1 MYTDYFGLSDKP
13 FAITPD
19 PRYLFL
25 SRRHEEALAHL
36 VYGVQEGGGFVQLTG
51 EVGTGKTTLI
61 KALLERLPDT
71 VDVAFIFNPRMTA
84 FEFLAAACDE
94 FHVPYVASE
103 ATVKTL
109 IDALNRKLL
118 DAHAQGRRVVLIVDE
133 AQNFHSD
140 VLEQIRL
147 LTNLETTKLKL
158 LQIILV
164 GQPELRDLL
173 ARRDLRQLA
182 QRVTARYHLVPMTR
196 DEVAAYVEHRLQ
208 IAGMT
213 RPLFTRGALR
223 AVWQHSSGVP
233 RLVNVICDRALLGA
247 YASEA
252 SEVSARIVHTAVQEV
267 LGGQAK
273 SRWRGLLSRS
283 VPVAAGG
290 LAVGGV
296 VALGLVFGWWQGLP
310 GIGPTAPE
318 MASTT
323 SPLPEAVSASMR
335 PASSAEAPSTPA
347 ILAVSLPDLNKATA
361 RSGDV
366 TRVTSLA
373 EWRELL
379 NRPEASGAD
388 AAFGELFASWGIPY
402 ARLVGTDG
410 CEKAISVRLQCRWDR
425 GSLDQFLSFDHPGLT
440 WITDGVG
447 NRHYA
452 MVRGLNA
459 TTSVVAV
466 AVGGV
471 AAEVPLDV
479 LRQAWDGHY
488 VVLWQPP
495 ALDTR
500 LLRPGARGDVVVWL
514 RRTLDREQGVAP
526 LALKAEQYD
535 PELVERVKT
544 FQRQRQLTPDG
555 LVGEQTFM
563 HLNALGGVARMP
575 LLSTYAQGGE

>member
-208 IAGMT
+208 VAGMT

-252 SEVSARIVHTAVQEV
+252 TEVSARIVHKAVHEV
-267 LGGQAK
+267 LGGQSK
-273 SRWRGLLSRS
+273 SRWRGLLQRS
-283 VPVAAGG
+283 LPVAAGG
-290 LAVGGV
+290 AVVAGV
-296 VALGLVFGWWQGLP
+296 VALGVVFGWWQGLP
-310 GIGPTAPE
+310 GIGQAVPE
-318 MASTT
+318 MASAAST
-323 SPLPEAVSASMR
+323 LPSAVGAR
-335 PASSAEAPSTPA
+335 PAPSSMPSAAEAA
-347 ILAVSLPDLNKATA
+347 LAVSVPGPSGVTS

-366 TRVTSLA
+366 TRVTSVDA
-373 EWRELL
+373 WRELI
-379 NRPEASGAD
+379 NRPEASDTD
-388 AAFGELFASWGIPY
+388 AAFGELFARWGIPY
-402 ARLVGTDG
+402 ARLVGNDG

-425 GSLDQFLSFDHPGLT
+425 GSLEQFLSFDHPGLT

-447 NRHYA
+447 SRHYA
-452 MVRGLNA
+452 MVRGVNS
-459 TTSVVAV
+459 TT
-466 AVGGV
+466 GV
-471 AAEVPLDV
+471 AIATVAGVTVEVPLDV
-479 LRQAWDGHY
+479 LRQTWDGHY

-500 LLRPGARGDVVVWL
+500 LLRPGARGDVVVWM

-526 LALKAEQYD
+526 LASKAEQYD